1 MVSTLVNVNADVYR
15 DFVLHKVVPAIK
27 ANFTS
32 AYKRVILQHDNATPH
47 ASVTD
52 AVLESVSTDGW
63 KFVVRRQPPNSPD
76 LNVLDLGFFASIEAL
91 QYKMVSSSIDD
102 VIFSTLT
109 AFDHLSVDKLENVF
123 LSLQAVMRL
132 VLEHQGD
139 NHFKLPHL
147 RKDALRRA
155 GNLMATVACPV
166 FLLHE
171 SDMYLQP
178 HGIPSLE

>member
-1 MVSTLVNVNADVYR
+1 MDETSFSPSKTCK
-15 DFVLHKVVPAIK
+15 KVVVHRGSR
-27 ANFTS
+27 NVYVEETTTS
-32 AYKRVILQHDNATPH
+32 SH
-47 ASVTD
+47 VTIV
-52 AVLESVSTDGW
+52 ACVGADGT
-63 KFVVRRQPPNSPD
+63 KPPNSPD